1 MAKQFWRP
9 SNMLYPVPAVMISCA
24 DKNGRANVMTAAWA
38 GTICSDPVM
47 LSVSIRKER
56 FSHHIIKETG
66 EFVVNLTT
74 EKLVKVTDYVGVKSG
89 KDIDKFDLP
98 GDLKI
103 TKSPSQIIK
112 APGIAESPVNL
123 ECKVKDIIE
132 LGSHD
137 MFIAK
142 VVNTVVDDKYLDEKG
157 KFDLSKA
164 GLITYSHGEYYAL
177 GKYLGKFGYSVK
189 KRNTNTNN
197 SKNNKTVSK
206 KPTKTNKNKK

>member
-1 MAKQFWRP
+1 MAKQFWKP
-9 SNMLYPVPAVMISCA
+9 SNMLYPVPAVMISCE

-56 FSHHIIKETG
+56 YSHHIIKETG

-89 KDIDKFDLP
+89 KDIDKFNLS

-103 TKSPSQIIK
+103 TKSPSQKIK

-137 MFIAK
+137 MFIAE
-142 VVNTVVDDKYLDEKG
+142 VVNTVVDEKYLDEKG

-177 GKYLGKFGYSVK
+177 GKYLGKFGYSVQ
-189 KRNTNTNN
+189 KRNTATKK
-197 SKNNKTVSK
+197 SNNKKSN
-206 KPTKTNKNKK
+206 NKSR

>member
-1 MAKQFWRP
+1 
-9 SNMLYPVPAVMISCA
+9 MISCE

-56 FSHHIIKETG
+56 YSHHIIKETG

-89 KDIDKFDLP
+89 KDIDKFNLS

-103 TKSPSQIIK
+103 TTSPSQKIK
-112 APGIAESPVNL
+112 APSIAESPVNL

-137 MFIAK
+137 MFIAE
-142 VVNTVVDDKYLDEKG
+142 VVNTVVDEKYLDEKG

-177 GKYLGKFGYSVK
+177 GKYLGKFGYSVQ
-189 KRNTNTNN
+189 KRNTATKK
-197 SKNNKTVSK
+197 SNNKKSN
-206 KPTKTNKNKK
+206 NKSR